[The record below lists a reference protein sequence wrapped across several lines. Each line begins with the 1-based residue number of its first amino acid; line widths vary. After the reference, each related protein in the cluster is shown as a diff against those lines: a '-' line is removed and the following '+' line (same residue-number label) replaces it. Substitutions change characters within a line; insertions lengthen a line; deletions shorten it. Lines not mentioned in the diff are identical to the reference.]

1 MTLILYD
8 CNYIIS
14 GFPAKV
20 HSKWDAHQKALSS
33 QQGIDIPSL
42 PGTKVFKPKCNLPQL
57 DNYRSKADTNYWSHW
72 PSISWEEAKLMKS
85 GINPEVLESLAW
97 ETGYPY
103 PTILRDVVNDI

>member
-20 HSKWDAHQKALSS
+20 HSKWNAHQKALIS
-33 QQGIDIPSL
+33 QQGKDIPSL

-57 DNYRSKADTNYWSHW
+57 NNYRDKADTNYWNHW

-85 GINPEVLESLAW
+85 GINSEF
-97 ETGYPY
+97 
-103 PTILRDVVNDI
+103 